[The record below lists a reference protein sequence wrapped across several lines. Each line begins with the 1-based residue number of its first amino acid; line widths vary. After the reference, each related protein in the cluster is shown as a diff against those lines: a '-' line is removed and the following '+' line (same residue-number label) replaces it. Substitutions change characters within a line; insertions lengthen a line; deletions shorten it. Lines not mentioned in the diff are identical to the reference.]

1 MSERIKR
8 NEPETK
14 SNKQKMDK
22 IIESPPDNIFHKLT
36 AAATAPAA
44 RPRLQTLNGK
54 VPNKMVNI
62 FIKIST
68 ICVFIW
74 TTGAVSAILC
84 SLFCARHK
92 PGYIPALATDMCCGV
107 LCQRVCVCVC
117 VSMYVFI
124 LFHSQNIVF
133 TLII

>member
-36 AAATAPAA
+36 AAAV

-74 TTGAVSAILC
+74 TTGAVSAFLFSI
-84 SLFCARHK
+84 FCACHK

-107 LCQRVCVCVC
+107 LCQRVCVCPC
-117 VSMYVFI
+117 MF
-124 LFHSQNIVF
+124 LFYS
-133 TLII
+133 TLKTLCSRS